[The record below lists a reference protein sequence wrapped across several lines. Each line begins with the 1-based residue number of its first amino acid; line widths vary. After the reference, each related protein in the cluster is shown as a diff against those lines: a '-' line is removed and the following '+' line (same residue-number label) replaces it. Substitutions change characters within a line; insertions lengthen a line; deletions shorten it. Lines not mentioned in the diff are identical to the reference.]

1 MPEKTYT
8 FRAAEEADVS
18 DIAAMHRRS
27 ITLLGRS
34 HYTADELESWAAGL
48 DDAFYKDALLT
59 ADLFEIALAAG
70 GALAAISATRGYEV
84 WLLYTDPDHAGQGI
98 GGALLTRAEA
108 DITTRGHHSFT
119 LRASLN
125 AEPFYA
131 NHGYR
136 PVDYYGHKTRGG
148 LVLNAVTMEKR
159 AK

>member
-1 MPEKTYT
+1 MGLWALQGKPMPEKTYT

-18 DIAAMHRRS
+18 DITAMHRRS

-70 GALAAISATRGYEV
+70 GALAAISATRGHEV

-108 DITTRGHHSFT
+108 DITSSLCVHRSMPNRFT
-119 LRASLN
+119 PTTVTDRSIITDT
-125 AEPFYA
+125 
-131 NHGYR
+131 R
-136 PVDYYGHKTRGG
+136 PVAD
-148 LVLNAVTMEKR
+148 
-159 AK
+159 